1 MISGL
6 KPYPAYKP
14 SGVEWLGEVPKRWE
28 VRRLRTAV
36 AMRVSNV
43 DKHVREGETPVRLC
57 NYVDVYKH
65 DWISQRIDFMRAT
78 ATPEEVSQFRLAEGD
93 VLITKDSEAWDDIG
107 VPAVVTEP
115 ADDVISGYHLA
126 LLRPI
131 ADVLTGGYL
140 LRALQ
145 SKGLAHQ
152 FHVAAKGVTRYGL
165 SHDGIKSVWLALPP
179 LAEQA
184 AIARY
189 LDDADRRIRRC
200 IQAKEKLVELLEE
213 QRQALVNEAVT
224 GRVDVRTG
232 RPYPAYKLSGV
243 EWLGNVPAHWD
254 VRPAKWHFRETDE
267 RTQTG
272 SEELL
277 SVSHISGVTPRSKK
291 NVTMFMAESN
301 VGHKLCM
308 PGDLVINTMWAW
320 MGALGVS
327 DQIGIVSPSYAVYR
341 PRRTSRLLDR
351 YVESLLRTELYKTE
365 FICRSTGIR
374 SSRLRMYPEEF
385 LRIRLPCPPNS
396 EQHCIARYLDRT
408 DRNIRRCIRYAQR
421 EIELLNEYRTRLI
434 SDVVTGKLDVR
445 QVVAALPEVDRLSAD
460 NADDVPDHH
469 GVAHPGGPDASPQ
482 AAEART

>member
-6 KPYPAYKP
+6 KPYPTYKP

-65 DWISQRIDFMRAT
+65 DCISQRIDFMRAT
-78 ATPEEVSQFRLAEGD
+78 ATPEEVSQFRLEEGD

-115 ADDVISGYHLA
+115 ADDLISGYHLA

-213 QRQALVNEAVT
+213 QRQVLVNEAVM

-232 RPYPAYKLSGV
+232 QPYPAYKLSGV
-243 EWLGNVPAHWD
+243 EWLGEVPTHWQRARLKT
-254 VRPAKWHFRETDE
+254 VLRPVDRRSDTGAET
-267 RTQTG
+267 
-272 SEELL
+272 LL
-277 SVSHISGVTPRSKK
+277 SLRRDH
-291 NVTMFMAESN
+291 
-301 VGHKLCM
+301 
-308 PGDLVINTMWAW
+308 
-320 MGALGVS
+320 
-327 DQIGIVSPSYAVYR
+327 GIVVYAEHFARPSQSSSLVGFKLVTTGQLVVNRLQANNGLVFC
-341 PRRTSRLLDR
+341 SRLNGLVSPDYSVFEMR
-351 YVESLLRTELYKTE
+351 MALNMEYLSDLLRTSIYRAHFRREATGLGTGTAGFLRLYDDRFLETPVFLPSARE
-365 FICRSTGIR
+365 QVLIR
-374 SSRLRMYPEEF
+374 KFLASHAAKVGRLIDQVQQQIRLFGE
-385 LRIRLPCPPNS
+385 LRIRL
-396 EQHCIARYLDRT
+396 IAD
-408 DRNIRRCIRYAQR
+408 I
-421 EIELLNEYRTRLI
+421 
-434 SDVVTGKLDVR
+434 VTGKLDIR
-445 QVVAALPEVDRLSAD
+445 EAAARLPDKLERLESLAGSAAQTKIGEESDNEV
-460 NADDVPDHH
+460 NT
-469 GVAHPGGPDASPQ
+469 
-482 AAEART
+482 AAWETEV

>member
-14 SGVEWLGEVPKRWE
+14 SGVEWLGEVPERWE
-28 VRRLRTAV
+28 VRRLRTVV

-65 DWISQRIDFMRAT
+65 DCISQRIDFMRAT
-78 ATPEEVSQFRLAEGD
+78 ATPEEVSQFRLEEGD

-115 ADDVISGYHLA
+115 ADDLISGYHLA

-179 LAEQA
+179 LPEQA

-189 LDDADRRIRRC
+189 LDHADRHIRRC
-200 IQAKEKLVELLEE
+200 IHAKEKLVKLLED
-213 QRQALVNEAVT
+213 RRHALVNEAVT
-224 GRVDVRTG
+224 GQIDVRTG
-232 RPYPAYKLSGV
+232 RPYRAYKPSGV
-243 EWLGNVPAHWD
+243 KGLGNVPSHWD
-254 VRPAKWHFRETDE
+254 VRPAKWHFREVDE
-267 RTQTG
+267 RSTTG

-277 SVSHISGVTPRSKK
+277 SVSHLTGVTPRSEK
-291 NVTMFMAESN
+291 NVTMFKAESN
-301 VGHKLCM
+301 VGYKICRS
-308 PGDLVINTMWAW
+308 GDVVINTMWAW
-320 MGALGVS
+320 MAALGVAR
-327 DQIGIVSPSYAVYR
+327 QLGIVSPSYAVYR
-341 PRRTSRLLDR
+341 NN
-351 YVESLLRTELYKTE
+351 YNSLLSEDYGELLLRSASYQAE
-365 FICRSTGIR
+365 YRRLSTGIR
-374 SSRLRMYPEEF
+374 PSRLRLYPDVF
-385 LRIRLPCPPNS
+385 LRIRMACPPPEEQSDIVAFVQRESANS
-396 EQHCIARYLDRT
+396 ERAFRLIREEIAALR
-408 DRNIRRCIRYAQR
+408 
-421 EIELLNEYRTRLI
+421 EYRTRLI
-434 SDVVTGKLDVR
+434 ADVVTGRLDVR
-445 QVVAALPEVDRLSAD
+445 QA
-460 NADDVPDHH
+460 
-469 GVAHPGGPDASPQ
+469 
-482 AAEART
+482 AAELPDGIEQATPSPEIDTPRKVDSGPADSLGANAWEIET

>member
-6 KPYPAYKP
+6 KPYAAYKSSGVEWLGEVPEHWEVLPNRALFEEVDEREHPEEPMLSVTITQGVIRQERLLAESSKKDSSKQDKSAYKLVQRGDIAYNKMRAWQGAIGVSSEQGIVSPAYVVERPRGRTVSNYMHYLLRIPAFAKEAERWSYGIASDMWSLRPEHFKMIYACLPPLAEQAAIARYLDDADRRIGRCIQAKEKLVELLEEQRQALVNEAVTGRVDVRTGQPYPAYKL

-65 DWISQRIDFMRAT
+65 DCISQRIDFMRAT
-78 ATPEEVSQFRLAEGD
+78 ATPEEVSQFRLEEGD

-115 ADDVISGYHLA
+115 ADDLISGYHLA

-189 LDDADRRIRRC
+189 LDDADERIRRY
-200 IQAKEKLVELLEE
+200 IQSA
-213 QRQALVNEAVT
+213 QRQI
-224 GRVDVRTG
+224 D
-232 RPYPAYKLSGV
+232 
-243 EWLGNVPAHWD
+243 
-254 VRPAKWHFRETDE
+254 
-267 RTQTG
+267 
-272 SEELL
+272 LL
-277 SVSHISGVTPRSKK
+277 K
-291 NVTMFMAESN
+291 
-301 VGHKLCM
+301 
-308 PGDLVINTMWAW
+308 
-320 MGALGVS
+320 
-327 DQIGIVSPSYAVYR
+327 
-341 PRRTSRLLDR
+341 
-351 YVESLLRTELYKTE
+351 
-365 FICRSTGIR
+365 
-374 SSRLRMYPEEF
+374 
-385 LRIRLPCPPNS
+385 
-396 EQHCIARYLDRT
+396 
-408 DRNIRRCIRYAQR
+408 
-421 EIELLNEYRTRLI
+421 EYRTRLVAE
-434 SDVVTGKLDVR
+434 VVTGKLDVR
-445 QVVAALPEVDRLSAD
+445 EAVSGLANDLGEPEVIT
-460 NADDVPDHH
+460 
-469 GVAHPGGPDASPQ
+469 GPDASAVTSSERARNLNTVTQ
-482 AAEART
+482 ASDV

>member
-65 DWISQRIDFMRAT
+65 DCISQRIDFMRAT
-78 ATPEEVSQFRLAEGD
+78 ATPEEVSQFRLEEGD

-115 ADDVISGYHLA
+115 ADDLISGYHLA

-200 IQAKEKLVELLEE
+200 IRAKEKLVELLEE

-224 GRVDVRTG
+224 GRVDVQTG
-232 RPYPAYKLSGV
+232 QPYSAYKPSRV
-243 EWLGNVPAHWD
+243 DWLGDVPTHWVVASLRHRYQQCLGKMLDSKRIKGEHLLPYLRNIDVQWGSVNVVDLPMMD
-254 VRPAKWHFRETDE
+254 ILPIEIDRYTV
-267 RTQTG
+267 Q
-272 SEELL
+272 
-277 SVSHISGVTPRSKK
+277 
-291 NVTMFMAESN
+291 
-301 VGHKLCM
+301 
-308 PGDLVINTMWAW
+308 PGDLIVCEGGEVGRCAIWH
-320 MGALGVS
+320 GESGVLGYQKALH
-327 DQIGIVSPSYAVYR
+327 
-341 PRRTSRLLDR
+341 
-351 YVESLLRTELYKTE
+351 
-365 FICRSTGIR
+365 
-374 SSRLRMYPEEF
+374 RLRPHRRDQDNPRFMYHT
-385 LRIRLPCPPNS
+385 LRHAVASDAFSDGHESTIGHLTGDKLRAHRFPFPPLA
-396 EQHCIARYLDRT
+396 EQAAIARYLDHADER
-408 DRNIRRCIRYAQR
+408 IRRGIQSAQR
-421 EIELLNEYRTRLI
+421 QIDLLKEYRTRLVA
-434 SDVVTGKLDVR
+434 DVVTGKLDVR
-445 QVVAALPEVDRLSAD
+445 EAAAELAGDLEEPESIT
-460 NADDVPDHH
+460 
-469 GVAHPGGPDASPQ
+469 GPDASAVMSGESSRSPNV
-482 AAEART
+482 AT